1 MADFDK
7 DSQFLKSN
15 AAAMRALAGGK
26 DHQVTYAGTDT
37 HVGNTDV
44 RLPALPPTATAAQR
58 ASLRGAAD
66 GAALWLAHHN
76 PKTHQKH
83 CPAPEG
89 AKAIFEAAERARVEA
104 IGSQH
109 MKGVGKNL
117 EAALN
122 QRYENRQIDAPGS
135 ADEAGISE
143 VVRLLL
149 REQLSG
155 AEPPKNLSMVMDLW
169 RPWVQSRAGDLL
181 QELQGS
187 LDDQAQFAALSRRL
201 IGALETDLGDSASDQ
216 DENSDNDDDQD
227 DGGDSQ
233 SEQDS
238 EQSAVGEDQS
248 DGDDSQAM
256 DDDGDAGMSEDG
268 EMMEA
273 EGADDGLSD
282 GESPNPDM
290 TGKNAGNAADKDA
303 YNVFE
308 TKFDEVIAAADLCDP
323 EELDRLRVMLDR
335 HMENVASIVGK
346 LANRLQRKLMAH
358 QNRSWDFD
366 LEEGI
371 LDAAKLHRV
380 VTQPLS
386 PLSYK
391 QEQDTQ
397 FRDTV
402 VTLLLDNSG
411 SMRGRPIT
419 IAAVTAD
426 ILARTLERCGVK
438 VEILGFT
445 TRAWKGGQSRELWQ
459 QAGKP
464 AMPGRLND
472 LRHII
477 YKPADAP
484 WRRARKSLGLM
495 LREGILKENID
506 GEALLWAHDRLLAR
520 NEDRRIMMVISDGAP
535 VDDSTLSVN
544 SGSYLERHLR
554 DVISY
559 IETRSPVELLAI
571 GIGHDV
577 TRYYR
582 RAVTITDVEQLGG
595 AVVGQLT
602 DLFDEDAH
610 KQRRRV
616 A

>member
-187 LDDQAQFAALSRRL
+187 LDDQPQFAALSRRL

-227 DGGDSQ
+227 DGGDS
-233 SEQDS
+233 
-238 EQSAVGEDQS
+238 
-248 DGDDSQAM
+248 
-256 DDDGDAGMSEDG
+256 
-268 EMMEA
+268 
-273 EGADDGLSD
+273 
-282 GESPNPDM
+282 
-290 TGKNAGNAADKDA
+290 
-303 YNVFE
+303 
-308 TKFDEVIAAADLCDP
+308 
-323 EELDRLRVMLDR
+323 
-335 HMENVASIVGK
+335 
-346 LANRLQRKLMAH
+346 
-358 QNRSWDFD
+358 
-366 LEEGI
+366 
-371 LDAAKLHRV
+371 
-380 VTQPLS
+380 
-386 PLSYK
+386 
-391 QEQDTQ
+391 
-397 FRDTV
+397 
-402 VTLLLDNSG
+402 
-411 SMRGRPIT
+411 
-419 IAAVTAD
+419 
-426 ILARTLERCGVK
+426 
-438 VEILGFT
+438 
-445 TRAWKGGQSRELWQ
+445 
-459 QAGKP
+459 
-464 AMPGRLND
+464 
-472 LRHII
+472 
-477 YKPADAP
+477 
-484 WRRARKSLGLM
+484 
-495 LREGILKENID
+495 
-506 GEALLWAHDRLLAR
+506 
-520 NEDRRIMMVISDGAP
+520 
-535 VDDSTLSVN
+535 
-544 SGSYLERHLR
+544 
-554 DVISY
+554 
-559 IETRSPVELLAI
+559 
-571 GIGHDV
+571 
-577 TRYYR
+577 
-582 RAVTITDVEQLGG
+582 
-595 AVVGQLT
+595 
-602 DLFDEDAH
+602 
-610 KQRRRV
+610 
-616 A
+616 

>member
-1 MADFDK
+1 
-7 DSQFLKSN
+7 
-15 AAAMRALAGGK
+15 
-26 DHQVTYAGTDT
+26 
-37 HVGNTDV
+37 
-44 RLPALPPTATAAQR
+44 
-58 ASLRGAAD
+58 
-66 GAALWLAHHN
+66 
-76 PKTHQKH
+76 
-83 CPAPEG
+83 
-89 AKAIFEAAERARVEA
+89 
-104 IGSQH
+104 

-155 AEPPKNLSMVMDLW
+155 AQPPKNLSMVMDLW

-233 SEQDS
+233 SEQDG

-248 DGDDSQAM
+248 DGDDSEAM
-256 DDDGDAGMSEDG
+256 DDAGDAGMSEDG

-346 LANRLQRKLMAH
+346 LANRLQR
-358 QNRSWDFD
+358 N
-366 LEEGI
+366 
-371 LDAAKLHRV
+371 
-380 VTQPLS
+380 
-386 PLSYK
+386 
-391 QEQDTQ
+391 
-397 FRDTV
+397 
-402 VTLLLDNSG
+402 
-411 SMRGRPIT
+411 
-419 IAAVTAD
+419 
-426 ILARTLERCGVK
+426 
-438 VEILGFT
+438 
-445 TRAWKGGQSRELWQ
+445 
-459 QAGKP
+459 
-464 AMPGRLND
+464 
-472 LRHII
+472 
-477 YKPADAP
+477 
-484 WRRARKSLGLM
+484 
-495 LREGILKENID
+495 
-506 GEALLWAHDRLLAR
+506 
-520 NEDRRIMMVISDGAP
+520 
-535 VDDSTLSVN
+535 
-544 SGSYLERHLR
+544 
-554 DVISY
+554 
-559 IETRSPVELLAI
+559 
-571 GIGHDV
+571 
-577 TRYYR
+577 
-582 RAVTITDVEQLGG
+582 
-595 AVVGQLT
+595 
-602 DLFDEDAH
+602 
-610 KQRRRV
+610 
-616 A
+616 